1 MKAQEKNLNAAGAV
15 NVEESS
21 DPENGG
27 QNAYLTVYVKGQFEK
42 PDRQA
47 LIDRINEIRREACAE
62 GVANPADGEPGS
74 RKPRGTLHRADQSGK
89 PLCGSRRPAHRRR
102 RRCLC
107 RRVRGVFRS
116 CCGPRIRRTG
126 GGAGS
131 CLVRKN
137 DVGSAHDDRR
147 DPGCFSADTAH
158 SVTRY
163 DAKKT
168 GSAGLSMKAGQYR
181 AALCTE

>member
-62 GVANPADGEPGS
+62 GVSGIRDCTVFS
-74 RKPRGTLHRADQSGK
+74 TDQ
-89 PLCGSRRPAHRRR
+89 L
-102 RRCLC
+102 
-107 RRVRGVFRS
+107 
-116 CCGPRIRRTG
+116 RTG
-126 GGAGS
+126 QFGEI
-131 CLVRKN
+131 
-137 DVGSAHDDRR
+137 
-147 DPGCFSADTAH
+147 PGI
-158 SVTRY
+158 
-163 DAKKT
+163 T
-168 GSAGLSMKAGQYR
+168 GENRLFEIIRIA
-181 AALCTE
+181 